1 MCHARIKVSDNMS
14 TNSFF
19 TLGLMS
25 NIAWQR
31 VEVYERY
38 KNSLSSDTKYTQ
50 PNPPITNVIKK
61 TMALTYPRKLR
72 KSDKRNKRQ

>member
-31 VEVYERY
+31 VEVFERY
-38 KNSLSSDTKYTQ
+38 EIHSVLT
-50 PNPPITNVIKK
+50 PNTLNQIRQSQMLLKK
-61 TMALTYPRKLR
+61 PWH
-72 KSDKRNKRQ
+72 

>member
-1 MCHARIKVSDNMS
+1 MS

-31 VEVYERY
+31 VEVFERY
-38 KNSLSSDTKYTQ
+38 EIHSVLI
-50 PNPPITNVIKK
+50 PNTLNQIRQSQMLLKK

>member
-1 MCHARIKVSDNMS
+1 MP

-31 VEVYERY
+31 VEVFERY
-38 KNSLSSDTKYTQ
+38 EIHSVLIPNTLNQIRQSQMLLKNHG
-50 PNPPITNVIKK
+50 TNLPKK
-61 TMALTYPRKLR
+61 TEK
-72 KSDKRNKRQ
+72 K

>member
-1 MCHARIKVSDNMS
+1 MLYMS

-31 VEVYERY
+31 VEVFEGYEIH
-38 KNSLSSDTKYTQ
+38 SVLI
-50 PNPPITNVIKK
+50 PNTLNQIRQSQMLLKK
-61 TMALTYPRKLR
+61 PWH
-72 KSDKRNKRQ
+72 